1 MMMDTHS
8 VVCGVA
14 GLQAFFYCFL
24 SVLMCTT
31 SEIDDVRRSGRSL
44 GGRATGCPRR
54 SARAASGRT
63 TGPQRSPGRG
73 AATSSCR
80 SPSPCSCSAPPGARR
95 RPLRVSPRV
104 TGWYFCWAAAV
115 NCFSCYALYVAYD
128 AMKVPCCLLLVL
140 WHAAVVLT
148 QIGDEADHA
157 ALHFKMLAGWCVAL
171 AAALLGAPSL

>member
-1 MMMDTHS
+1 MHDVRDRRRAS
-8 VVCGVA
+8 FLPFPRPFPRRPRDGLPPQVCKSRFGPDYRSAKVA
-14 GLQAFFYCFL
+14 RKGSGYLLLPQPFP
-24 SVLMCTT
+24 VLMFRAA
-31 SEIDDVRRSGRSL
+31 RRP
-44 GGRATGCPRR
+44 AAAPRR
-54 SARAASGRT
+54 RA
-63 TGPQRSPGRG
+63 RSP
-73 AATSSCR
+73 T
-80 SPSPCSCSAPPGARR
+80 PPRA
-95 RPLRVSPRV
+95 
-104 TGWYFCWAAAV
+104 GWYFCWAAAV